1 MRRTNRVSPP
11 FPVEL
16 SQMKLKMQRKDLELK
31 LCQSKKMKELVQS
44 KLEMQKEALEESKR
58 AEQKLLAD
66 QKQLT
71 DEVSSTLQFPA
82 YYRRFPLWEFPR
94 VTLCNSSSTF
104 KITNLPS
111 TFQQVK
117 ELKIR
122 EHQLKQENEKLK
134 NYLRKA
140 TN

>member
-82 YYRRFPLWEFPR
+82 YYRRFPLGISQSY
-94 VTLCNSSSTF
+94 TL
-104 KITNLPS
+104 
-111 TFQQVK
+111 
-117 ELKIR
+117 
-122 EHQLKQENEKLK
+122 QLIF
-134 NYLRKA
+134 YL
-140 TN
+140 